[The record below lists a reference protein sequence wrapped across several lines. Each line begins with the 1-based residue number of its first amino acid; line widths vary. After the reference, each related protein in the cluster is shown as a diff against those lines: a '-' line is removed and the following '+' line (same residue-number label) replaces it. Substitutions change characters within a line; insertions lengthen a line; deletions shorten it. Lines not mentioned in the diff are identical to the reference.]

1 MFFTEKQISHLT
13 KIKCGVIKIA
23 KEGLAGSARLT
34 SVAISCGAIMIRLFA
49 AISTDFAVE
58 SSKSTKRLPM
68 TQRKTAPTGPALVI
82 VESPAKAKTIG
93 KYLGPDYV
101 VEASVGHIRDLPKGA
116 REIPEKYKKESWAR
130 LGVNVDSN
138 FEPIYVVPDE
148 KVKQIKK
155 LKDLLKNA
163 SALYLATDE
172 DREGEAI
179 SWHLLQTLQPSVS
192 VRRLVFHE
200 ITKSAILEALKHPRE
215 VDEDLVGA
223 QETRRVLDRLY
234 GYEASPLLW
243 YKIRNNLSAGR
254 VQSVAVRLIVERERE
269 RIAFKNAIYWDVLGL
284 FVTESSRSFQA
295 SLTTVGNKQIPAGKD
310 FNPATGLLLK
320 PDKFVLLTEETTRDL
335 IGRLKAAGKARV
347 ESVEEK
353 PYTSRPY
360 PPFTTSALQQEAN
373 RKLGFTAKRTMN
385 VAQSLYENGYIT
397 YMRTDSTNLSQEAI
411 NAARELVRTHYGE
424 NFLPEKPRYYQ
435 TKVKNAQEAH
445 EAIRPA
451 GSVFPIP
458 EDLRSR
464 LSLDEYKLY
473 DLIWKRTIAS
483 QMKDAFGKRKTIVVS
498 LADAR
503 FQVGGKTIDFPGY
516 LRAYVE
522 GKDDPNA
529 ELDAQETILPDVKEG
544 DLLNCESLKPQ
555 EHTTTPPQRFS
566 EASLTKTLEDKGIGR
581 PSTYASIIDV
591 ILNRNYVFKKNG
603 ALVPTWTAFAVCQL
617 LETHFPVLVDYSF
630 TADMEN
636 ELDEI
641 SRGERNR
648 FEYLRAFYFGDP
660 ARNGADSNQTSSQEF
675 PFPESFA
682 PGLKTLIQNKI
693 GEIDAREVSKFLIG
707 VPTTEEG
714 AEGEPV
720 YLRVGRYGPF
730 LEQGESQASIGED
743 TPPDELTLT
752 VALELLN
759 SSKQSEAPLGVC
771 PETGKPIYLKH
782 GRYGWYVQRG
792 ENDDPE
798 KQNASLLRN
807 MQNGDV
813 NLDVAVALLSLP
825 KTLGTNPDQEN
836 ASVQVFNGRFGPYV
850 KCGDESRSLPTGISP
865 LDVTLEQALEL
876 LATPKYGGRTA
887 TKKNEPLKVFEKSPV
902 TGNEIK
908 LLTGRYG
915 PYVTD
920 GETNASLPKDMQQ
933 DAVTFEYALELLANR
948 AAKGTTKKKKTAKK
962 KTASTKT
969 AKTTAAKKT
978 AAKKTV
984 KAVKKTGTTT
994 KKTTK
999 RSTKAKSEA
1008 GAQTLEPPF

>member
-1 MFFTEKQISHLT
+1 
-13 KIKCGVIKIA
+13 
-23 KEGLAGSARLT
+23 
-34 SVAISCGAIMIRLFA
+34 
-49 AISTDFAVE
+49 
-58 SSKSTKRLPM
+58 M
-68 TQRKTAPTGPALVI
+68 TQKNTAANGPALVI

-93 KYLGPDYV
+93 KYLGSDYI

-116 REIPEKYKKESWAR
+116 KEIPEKYKKEPWAR

-148 KVKQIKK
+148 KSKQIRK
-155 LKDLLKNA
+155 LKDLLKGA

-179 SWHLLQTLQPSVS
+179 SWHLLETLQPRVP
-192 VRRLVFHE
+192 VHRLVFHE
-200 ITKSAILEALKHPRE
+200 ITKSAILAALQQPRE
-215 VDEDLVGA
+215 VNEDLVGA

-269 RIAFKNAIYWDVLGL
+269 RMAFKNAVYWDVLGS
-284 FVTESSRSFQA
+284 FSTDASRTFQA
-295 SLTTVGNKQIPAGKD
+295 ALTTVGGKQIPSGKD

-320 PDKFVLLTEETTRDL
+320 PEKFTLLNEASTNAL
-335 IGRLKAAGKARV
+335 IQRLLLAGKAQV

-373 RKLGFTAKRTMN
+373 RKLNFTAKRTMS

-397 YMRTDSTNLSQEAI
+397 YMRTDSTNLSQEAL
-411 NAARELVRTHYGE
+411 NAARSLVRTHYGAD
-424 NFLPEKPRYYQ
+424 FLPEKPRYYQ

-451 GSVFPIP
+451 GSAFPLP
-458 EDLRSR
+458 EELRSR
-464 LSLDEYKLY
+464 LSADEYRLY

-498 LADAR
+498 LDDAR

-516 LRAYVE
+516 MRAYVE

-529 ELDAQETILPDVKEG
+529 ELDAQETILPDVKKG
-544 DLLNCESLKPQ
+544 DLLNCDSLKPL

-566 EASLTKTLEDKGIGR
+566 EAALTKTLEDKGIGR

-591 ILNRNYVFKKNG
+591 ILNRNYVFKKGG

-617 LETHFPVLVDYSF
+617 LETHFPVLVDYGF

-641 SRGERNR
+641 SRGERDR
-648 FEYLRAFYFGDP
+648 FSYLRAFYFGDQST
-660 ARNGADSNQTSSQEF
+660 NGTTSTTSSLSSDF
-675 PFPESFA
+675 PFPQSFA

-707 VPTTEEG
+707 VPKNEDGTD
-714 AEGEPV
+714 GEPV

-730 LEQGESQASIGED
+730 LEQGESQTSVNDE
-743 TPPDELTLT
+743 TPPDELTLEA
-752 VALELLN
+752 ALEALN
-759 SSKQSEAPLGVC
+759 SSKQPEAPLGTC
-771 PETGKPIYLKH
+771 PETGKNVYLKH

-792 ENDDPE
+792 ENDDDD
-798 KQNASLLRN
+798 KQNASLLRG

-813 NLDVAVALLSLP
+813 NLEVALALLSLP
-825 KTLGTNPDQEN
+825 KTLGVDPEHEN
-836 ASVQVFNGRFGPYV
+836 QPVVVYNGRFGPYV
-850 KCGDESRSLPTGISP
+850 KCGEESRTLPANLSP
-865 LDVTLEQALEL
+865 LEVTLEQALEL
-876 LATPKYGGRTA
+876 LSVPKYGGRTTA
-887 TKKNEPLKVFEKSPV
+887 KKSEPLKVFDKSPV
-902 TGNEIK
+902 TNTEIK
-908 LLTGRYG
+908 LLNGRFG

-920 GETNASLPKDMQQ
+920 GETNASLPKDMQ
-933 DAVTFEYALELLANR
+933 VEELTFERALELLANR
-948 AAKGTTKKKKTAKK
+948 AAKGTTTRKKKSTKAAQKTTAKK
-962 KTASTKT
+962 TTKKSTT
-969 AKTTAAKKT
+969 
-978 AAKKTV
+978 AKKTV
-984 KAVKKTGTTT
+984 KKASDDSETATPK

-999 RSTKAKSEA
+999 KASPKKIATKNSIKIGDDNIKFFDQNQS
-1008 GAQTLEPPF
+1008 LEPPF